1 MQIIPNCGYCG
12 RCLAVCVENCGNAV
26 HDWFNGWSSAW
37 STWGSWEFSAEAS
50 ASTTTVAFLDSLY
63 STSSE
68 SRQALLQTS
77 SNIFK
82 PLEPAMAFLLTQ
94 SAVLNKCWVFVEYLS
109 RICIEQCIIFD
120 VKVRSASPASPASGD
135 CGTEALPI
143 LGMWVA
149 SLRGSWHLPG
159 ISRAGLT
166 CWFWHGCFVASCGE
180 PPAMSIQIL
189 LLQAV
194 VVDVPQQTNN
204 FDCGIYAG
212 ASLCRAGEH
221 GEHMV
226 NTWWTHGEHMVNTWW
241 THGEHMVNT
250 WWTHGE
256 HSVTWDLWSLNVKL
270 CRCWS
275 LCHLAFAGR
284 WKMLDPEFCSFLI
297 KVGPNC
303 PNWSKL
309 NLSTFILR
317 ICICNYLHIFCIL
330 YTIYLSYCTVPL
342 TASLACSTL
351 AVLSRSWVWAEV
363 TYHDQVL
370 CNTIRA
376 TFTIN
381 WSMALA
387 IDGVYDRVC
396 QPDGYLG
403 RS

>member
-1 MQIIPNCGYCG
+1 
-12 RCLAVCVENCGNAV
+12 
-26 HDWFNGWSSAW
+26 
-37 STWGSWEFSAEAS
+37 
-50 ASTTTVAFLDSLY
+50 
-63 STSSE
+63 
-68 SRQALLQTS
+68 
-77 SNIFK
+77 
-82 PLEPAMAFLLTQ
+82 
-94 SAVLNKCWVFVEYLS
+94 
-109 RICIEQCIIFD
+109 
-120 VKVRSASPASPASGD
+120 
-135 CGTEALPI
+135 
-143 LGMWVA
+143 
-149 SLRGSWHLPG
+149 
-159 ISRAGLT
+159 
-166 CWFWHGCFVASCGE
+166 
-180 PPAMSIQIL
+180 MSIQIL

-212 ASLCRAGEH
+212 ASLCRAGE
-221 GEHMV
+221 
-226 NTWWTHGEHMVNTWW
+226 
-241 THGEHMVNT
+241 HGEHMVNT

-317 ICICNYLHIFCIL
+317 VYIYICICNYLHVFCIL
-330 YTIYLSYCTVPL
+330 YIFILLYRATDRVTCLFYPCSSLQELS
-342 TASLACSTL
+342 
-351 AVLSRSWVWAEV
+351 LSRSNIS
-363 TYHDQVL
+363 QVL

-403 RS
+403 HS

>member
-1 MQIIPNCGYCG
+1 MYNIWCEGPKRFTCFTRFRRLWYRSFANTWNVSGEFAGQLAPSRHLACRPDLLVLAWLFCSQLWRTPSNVHSDSVVAGCGCG
-12 RCLAVCVENCGNAV
+12 C
-26 HDWFNGWSSAW
+26 
-37 STWGSWEFSAEAS
+37 
-50 ASTTTVAFLDSLY
+50 STTNEQFWLWNLRRSLTV
-63 STSSE
+63 
-68 SRQALLQTS
+68 
-77 SNIFK
+77 
-82 PLEPAMAFLLTQ
+82 
-94 SAVLNKCWVFVEYLS
+94 
-109 RICIEQCIIFD
+109 
-120 VKVRSASPASPASGD
+120 SGR
-135 CGTEALPI
+135 
-143 LGMWVA
+143 W
-149 SLRGSWHLPG
+149 
-159 ISRAGLT
+159 
-166 CWFWHGCFVASCGE
+166 
-180 PPAMSIQIL
+180 
-189 LLQAV
+189 
-194 VVDVPQQTNN
+194 
-204 FDCGIYAG
+204 
-212 ASLCRAGEH
+212 
-221 GEHMV
+221 
-226 NTWWTHGEHMVNTWW
+226 TWWTHGEHMVNTWW

-381 WSMALA
+381 WSMVLA